1 MGGNGR
7 CTSSECLCLE
17 TASRGFHLALVMNIL
32 IIFTRLRAITV
43 LRRATRLYLATR
55 TVETI
60 FSGCQWS
67 EQKCPNLL
75 RAGMPDDSWIYILS
89 VFKEIDLRDLF
100 IFAAF
105 SIGNATPTT
114 LDEHPLV
121 S

>member
-75 RAGMPDDSWIYILS
+75 RAGMPDDPWIYILS
-89 VFKEIDLRDLF
+89 IIYSKRSICVTYS
-100 IFAAF
+100 F
-105 SIGNATPTT
+105 SRRFPSVTQ
-114 LDEHPLV
+114 HRQR
-121 S
+121 